1 MNLDRVRERLSA
13 AEVRTVFNHALVI
26 YECPREAPPPEGD
39 NLMVRQPGESDA
51 DVFKRHGIE
60 IPKGVTPPVIRLRLS

>member
-13 AEVRTVFNHALVI
+13 AEVRTVFNQALVI

-39 NLMVRQPGESDA
+39 NLMVWQPGESVA
-51 DVFKRHGIE
+51 VGF
-60 IPKGVTPPVIRLRLS
+60 